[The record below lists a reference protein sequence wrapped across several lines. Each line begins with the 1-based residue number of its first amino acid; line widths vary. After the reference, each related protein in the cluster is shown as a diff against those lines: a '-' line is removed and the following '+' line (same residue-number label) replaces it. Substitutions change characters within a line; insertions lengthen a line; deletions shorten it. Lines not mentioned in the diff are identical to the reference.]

1 MATLT
6 VQPIIETGTAQNYAT
21 ALASGASDV
30 VANDGTVFL
39 HAKNGHGSAE
49 RTITITPQVTSFND
63 SVYGKLTKSAV
74 AITVA
79 AGGSKFI
86 GPFKPDSYNNSS
98 GQIVITYSDS
108 AANITIAALSFDKNK
123 TA

>member
-6 VQPIIETGTAQNYAT
+6 VQPIIEAGTAQSYAT
-21 ALASGASDV
+21 ADSGGDV
-30 VANDGTVFL
+30 APNDGTVFL
-39 HAKNGHGSAE
+39 HAKNAHGSAT
-49 RTITITPQVTSFND
+49 RTITITPQTTSFND
-63 SVYGKLTKSAV
+63 SVYGTLTKSAV